1 MNLIYL
7 GFLTNRIPI
16 IGMFT
21 PSHIGGHIPPIDVSE
36 VFDLKR
42 FQETVQKPLLEWHQ
56 VKSRNSTT
64 LDELGCW
71 NTWEAVQDH
80 EAYPRRSPVPI
91 HLKLGKC

>member
-21 PSHIGGHIPPIDVSE
+21 PSHIGSQIPPIDVSE
-36 VFDLKR
+36 VFDLAR
-42 FQETVQKPLLEWHQ
+42 FQELVQKPVLEWHQ

-64 LDELGCW
+64 MDELGCW
-71 NTWEAVQDH
+71 NTWEAVQDR
-80 EAYPRRSPVPI
+80 EAIPRGSWVPT
-91 HLKLGKC
+91 HLKLGKW